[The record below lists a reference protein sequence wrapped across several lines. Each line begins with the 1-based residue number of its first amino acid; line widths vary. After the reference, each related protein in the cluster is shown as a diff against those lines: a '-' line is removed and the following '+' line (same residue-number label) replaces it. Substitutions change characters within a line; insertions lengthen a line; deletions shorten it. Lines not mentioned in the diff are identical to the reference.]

1 MKKNKKQFRSVF
13 GVRYHICE
21 TLLQKLDSLKN
32 WEDLKKSGKK
42 AYLPLIRDG
51 IWPVRICWLP
61 VWWPSRCVL
70 LYVDCTEYRR
80 PDQTMI
86 DHRYSTQQRKHRYR
100 NSSGRTLVLP
110 VKKKKKLWKSKC
122 FDIIIL
128 YLGPYIKKSNWKI
141 EFLVIT
147 WKLRPFL
154 NVNYCLYTTIF
165 HQPNIFSWFPKNKI
179 YPITL

>member
-1 MKKNKKQFRSVF
+1 MLTLLVLKSNTSTPTFYLKSPQKILLHVVTFQQLLRYFMYYLWDQTCTMWLEKNKKQFRSVVS
-13 GVRYHICE
+13 VRYHICE

-110 VKKKKKLWKSKC
+110 VKKKEIMKIKMFWHYY
-122 FDIIIL
+122 IIL
-128 YLGPYIKKSNWKI
+128 
-141 EFLVIT
+141 
-147 WKLRPFL
+147 RP
-154 NVNYCLYTTIF
+154 LY
-165 HQPNIFSWFPKNKI
+165 
-179 YPITL
+179 

>member
-1 MKKNKKQFRSVF
+1 MCWNQTHPRLLFTWKAHKNTTTCSNFPTVATLLYVLFMRSNLHNVAWKKNKKQFRSVV

-110 VKKKKKLWKSKC
+110 VKKKEIMKIKMFWHYY
-122 FDIIIL
+122 IIL
-128 YLGPYIKKSNWKI
+128 
-141 EFLVIT
+141 
-147 WKLRPFL
+147 RP
-154 NVNYCLYTTIF
+154 LY
-165 HQPNIFSWFPKNKI
+165 
-179 YPITL
+179 